1 MKKYLKF
8 AVMAAFALVTAYNV
22 HKVQTEVVLSDAQLK
37 NVEALSDQEFL
48 GSYIQLTNQGWLCF
62 DDIRDDMSEGFFL
75 CTDCKGCIN
84 TTATYAG
91 MSGYCER

>member
-8 AVMAAFALVTAYNV
+8 AVMAAFALVTVYNV

-48 GSYIQLTNQGWLCF
+48 GSYVQLTGQGWLCF
-62 DDIRDDMSEGFFL
+62 NDIRDDMSDGFFL

-91 MSGYCER
+91 MPDHCKR

>member
-8 AVMAAFALVTAYNV
+8 AVMAAFALVTVYNV
-22 HKVQTEVVLSDAQLK
+22 YKVQTEVVLSDTQLK

-48 GSYIQLTNQGWLCF
+48 GSYVQLTDQGWLCF
-62 DDIRDDMSEGFFL
+62 DDIRDDMSDGFFL
-75 CTDCKGCIN
+75 CTDCKGCMN

-91 MSGYCER
+91 MPDHCKR